1 MRKAESVVGV
11 NMVKDQLQ
19 FSMNLKEVR
28 NPERDSKMGR
38 GDSSLL
44 LPPIATMAGPTRH

>member
-11 NMVKDQLQ
+11 NAAKDQLQ

-28 NPERDSKMGR
+28 NPERDSKAMGR

-44 LPPIATMAGPTRH
+44 LPPITMTGPTRH